1 MGIERVG
8 DLEVGQ
14 DLDFERR
21 SRRVQKI
28 GWSIFGLIIVAAL
41 MGIFGGGGSLN
52 VTTVAQGSP
61 LQVEYERFA
70 RHNGPTEMLIRLE
83 PDAVQGEEARVWID
97 REYLNAIEIEKVEPE
112 PKSVEAGRDQ
122 LTYVFKLERPDIPT
136 TLLFHITPQD
146 LGLHKIRVGIDGGE
160 ELRFSQFTY
169 P

>member
-21 SRRVQKI
+21 SRWVQKI

-41 MGIFGGGGSLN
+41 MGIFGGGGPLN
-52 VTTVAQGSP
+52 VTTVGQGSP
-61 LQVEYERFA
+61 LEVEYERFA
-70 RHNGPTEMLIRLE
+70 RHSGPTEMLIRLG
-83 PDAVQGEEARVWID
+83 PDTVQGEEARVWID
-97 REYLNAIEIEKVEPE
+97 REYLNAIKIEKVEPE
-112 PKSVEAGRDQ
+112 PESVEAGQDR
-122 LTYVFKLERPDIPT
+122 LTYIFKLERPDIPT
-136 TLLFHITPQD
+136 TFLFHITPQEM
-146 LGLHKIRVGIDGGE
+146 GLYSIRVGIDGGK